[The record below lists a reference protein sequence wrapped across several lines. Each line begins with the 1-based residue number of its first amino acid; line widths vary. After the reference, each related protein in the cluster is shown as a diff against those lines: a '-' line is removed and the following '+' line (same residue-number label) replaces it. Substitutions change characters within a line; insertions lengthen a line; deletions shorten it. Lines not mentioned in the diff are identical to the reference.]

1 LVTRRRSGFPN
12 IPDAGY
18 CVNGAD
24 FRERK
29 KYLKHKAQ
37 KAQKLKTVC
46 AFCAFCG
53 KSSAAI
59 ADMWT
64 ADKKEDRNKAG
75 SGLQFEKGS
84 SARTRTW
91 NRSVNSRLLYR
102 LSYRGKP
109 GDYTSRKMK
118 VKKARA
124 I

>member
-1 LVTRRRSGFPN
+1 MPGIVSTDRVFGIYGKTFTTKSAK
-12 IPDAGY
+12 DT
-18 CVNGAD
+18 
-24 FRERK
+24 
-29 KYLKHKAQ
+29 
-37 KAQKLKTVC
+37 KLKSIC

-59 ADMWT
+59 VNTWT
-64 ADKKEDRNKAG
+64 AGKKQDRNKAG

-124 I
+124 K